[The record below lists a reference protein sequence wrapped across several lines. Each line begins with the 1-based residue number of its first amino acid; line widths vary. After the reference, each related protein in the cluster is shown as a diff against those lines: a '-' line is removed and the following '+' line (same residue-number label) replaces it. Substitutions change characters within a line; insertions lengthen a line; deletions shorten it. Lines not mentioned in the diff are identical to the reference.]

1 MRKLTLPMVPVTIRV
16 EQPPDAEGKVK
27 VVMEERTPGWLLAQ
41 VLAAPNLTFALVAK
55 RLPIYDK
62 LVNGKTTILLEE
74 DQWTELT
81 GAINTASGLA
91 LNHDAHSIYQAAL
104 DAQKVVVEESANR
117 AAKRRVK
124 KGK

>member
-1 MRKLTLPMVPVTIRV
+1 MMRKLTLPMVPVTIRV
-16 EQPPDAEGKVK
+16 EQDDGSIKIEP
-27 VVMEERTPGWLLAQ
+27 RTPGWLLAQ

-117 AAKRRVK
+117 A
-124 KGK
+124 